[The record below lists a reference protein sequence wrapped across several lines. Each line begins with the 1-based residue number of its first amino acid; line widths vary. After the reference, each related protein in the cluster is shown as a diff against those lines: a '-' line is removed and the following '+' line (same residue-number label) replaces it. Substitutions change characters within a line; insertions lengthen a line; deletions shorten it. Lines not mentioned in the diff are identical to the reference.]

1 METPF
6 VGKKADVL
14 NKKAIVSLFHRREE
28 KEKRVE
34 LWTQAKWINDTHYD
48 STCNELMFYWSNA

>member
-1 METPF
+1 MDTPF

-34 LWTQAKWINDTHYD
+34 LWTQAK
-48 STCNELMFYWSNA
+48 